1 MRTAELNRKHRATQ
15 PVPAAERPTP
25 TGDHRARRTIDLPI
39 AGILGILVI
48 LLAVYLTLRG

>member
-1 MRTAELNRKHRATQ
+1 MRTPELTSKHRATV
-15 PVPAAERPTP
+15 PVPAAERPAP
-25 TGDHRARRTIDLPI
+25 TGDHRAARGSELPI

>member
-1 MRTAELNRKHRATQ
+1 MRTAELSRKHRATQ
-15 PVPAAERPTP
+15 PVPVAERPAP
-25 TGDHRARRTIDLPI
+25 TGEHRATRTGDLPI